1 MRDGDEYVINGSKIF
16 TSLAGDADYV
26 WLATRTDPNVAKH
39 KGISMFVVPMDTPG
53 IRVVPMKLLG
63 DHNINYTFY
72 EDVRVPATS
81 LVGGENQGWNL
92 ITNQLNHERVTLCS
106 PGIIERVLTDVRRWA
121 QETKLPDGRRVIDQ
135 EWVQEHLAR
144 VHAELEFLRLI
155 NWKVAWQGTQGH
167 LDVADASSIKVFGTE
182 FYLRAFRSLL
192 EILGQAG
199 YLTRGLPG
207 GGGRRPARDVRPLHD
222 HPHLRRRHQ
231 RDSAGPHRDLRPRH
245 AAVVAL
251 SPGDRGGRMDFNYS
265 EEQEAVRQLAAQ
277 ICGERST
284 HERLKQVEAEAG
296 DEGPFDRDL
305 WRELA
310 GAGLVGIHL
319 GEEYGGAGLDFVAAC
334 LVIEAVGRTAAY
346 VPVVE
351 TMAYGAVA
359 VARFGTDA
367 QRKTWLTGVASGET
381 ILTAALAE
389 LTGGVILPGGTSPA
403 TTATAQ
409 QDGSWVL
416 TGTKACVPAAFVADA
431 MLVPATCVAADGAI
445 TGVGVFIVDTSTEG
459 LTLTRQTTTTG
470 RPEAIAELAGVRVGA
485 DRLLGEGADG
495 AAVIDVITEYAITA
509 LCVMEAGA
517 CAAALD
523 LTAEYTKTR
532 VQFDKPIATFQAV
545 GQRAADAYVDTEAI
559 RLTAW
564 QAASRLSSGLPAASE
579 VAVAKYWAAEGGQR
593 VVHAASHLHGGVG
606 VDRDYPLHRYFLLT
620 RQIELTLGGANE
632 SLRRL
637 GRMLADEPV

>member
-1 MRDGDEYVINGSKIF
+1 
-16 TSLAGDADYV
+16 
-26 WLATRTDPNVAKH
+26 
-39 KGISMFVVPMDTPG
+39 
-53 IRVVPMKLLG
+53 
-63 DHNINYTFY
+63 
-72 EDVRVPATS
+72 
-81 LVGGENQGWNL
+81 
-92 ITNQLNHERVTLCS
+92 
-106 PGIIERVLTDVRRWA
+106 
-121 QETKLPDGRRVIDQ
+121 
-135 EWVQEHLAR
+135 
-144 VHAELEFLRLI
+144 
-155 NWKVAWQGTQGH
+155 
-167 LDVADASSIKVFGTE
+167 
-182 FYLRAFRSLL
+182 
-192 EILGQAG
+192 
-199 YLTRGLPG
+199 
-207 GGGRRPARDVRPLHD
+207 
-222 HPHLRRRHQ
+222 
-231 RDSAGPHRDLRPRH
+231 
-245 AAVVAL
+245 
-251 SPGDRGGRMDFNYS
+251 MDFNYS
-265 EEQEAVRQLAAQ
+265 EEQEAVRQLAGQ

-310 GAGLVGIHL
+310 DAGLLGIHL
-319 GEEYGGAGLDFVAAC
+319 GEEFGGAGLDFVAAC

-351 TMAYGAVA
+351 TMVYGALPI
-359 VARFGTDA
+359 ARFGTDA
-367 QRKTWLTGVASGET
+367 QRKAWLPGVAAGET
-381 ILTAALAE
+381 ILTAAMAE
-389 LTGGVILPGGTSPA
+389 LVGEVILPGGTEPT
-403 TTATAQ
+403 TTATTQ
-409 QDGSWVL
+409 SDGSWLL
-416 TGTKACVPAAFVADA
+416 TVTKACVPAAFVADA
-431 MLVPATCVAADGAI
+431 VLVPATCRAADGSG
-445 TGVGVFIVDTSTEG
+445 TGVGVFVVDTGAAG

-470 RPEAIAELAGVRVGA
+470 RPEAIAELADVAVGA

-495 AAVIDVITEYAITA
+495 AAVIDAITEGATTA
-509 LCVMEAGA
+509 LCIEEAGA
-517 CAAALD
+517 CAAALE

-564 QAASRLSSGLPAASE
+564 QAASRLAAGLPAASE

>member
-1 MRDGDEYVINGSKIF
+1 
-16 TSLAGDADYV
+16 
-26 WLATRTDPNVAKH
+26 
-39 KGISMFVVPMDTPG
+39 
-53 IRVVPMKLLG
+53 
-63 DHNINYTFY
+63 
-72 EDVRVPATS
+72 
-81 LVGGENQGWNL
+81 
-92 ITNQLNHERVTLCS
+92 
-106 PGIIERVLTDVRRWA
+106 
-121 QETKLPDGRRVIDQ
+121 
-135 EWVQEHLAR
+135 
-144 VHAELEFLRLI
+144 
-155 NWKVAWQGTQGH
+155 
-167 LDVADASSIKVFGTE
+167 
-182 FYLRAFRSLL
+182 
-192 EILGQAG
+192 
-199 YLTRGLPG
+199 
-207 GGGRRPARDVRPLHD
+207 
-222 HPHLRRRHQ
+222 
-231 RDSAGPHRDLRPRH
+231 
-245 AAVVAL
+245 
-251 SPGDRGGRMDFNYS
+251 MDFNYS
-265 EEQEAVRQLAAQ
+265 EEQEAVRQLATQ

-310 GAGLVGIHL
+310 GAGLIGIHL

-351 TMAYGAVA
+351 TMAYAAVA
-359 VARFGTDA
+359 VAQFGTDA
-367 QRKTWLTGVASGET
+367 QRKTWLSGVASGET
-381 ILTAALAE
+381 ILTAAMAE
-389 LTGGVILPGGTSPA
+389 LAGEMILPGGAAPA

-409 QDGSWVL
+409 QDGSWL
-416 TGTKACVPAAFVADA
+416 LSGTKACVPAAFVADA
-431 MLVPATCVAADGAI
+431 MLVPATCLASDGAV
-445 TGVGVFIVDTSTEG
+445 TGVGVFIVDTAAEG

-470 RPEAIAELAGVRVGA
+470 RPEAIVEMAGVRVGGE
-485 DRLLGEGADG
+485 RLLGEGADG
-495 AAVIDVITEYAITA
+495 AAVIDVITEHATTA

-517 CAAALD
+517 CATALD

-579 VAVAKYWAAEGGQR
+579 VAIAKYWAAEGGQR

-637 GRMLADEPV
+637 GRILADEPV